1 MDQQNAQP
9 DMCTRAE
16 AMDISDFVYGA
27 TGTRLR
33 RLTMPDGSH
42 WFPAVDVCRELGY
55 TNSRMMLLNHVPERH
70 RDFLGTVTGAY
81 GLSIPAGREWRRDL
95 KLIDLQGLILLVN
108 GCTKQSCQPFKEW
121 VSEVVQTIQ
130 HTGSYSLP
138 TAEIQP
144 SEPTAPVA
152 HAMPEQMV
160 EAIVRLEE
168 RNIRLDEEF
177 ASVQRE
183 RLAMEREHLALQR
196 ESLSMQREMLAAQQT
211 TARSAERIADRF
223 GTLPANPEIP
233 DGRPS
238 RPTAEAVLADWK
250 ARMSV
255 TEDVWAVALTIA
267 PLFAA
272 DGELRMPLESI
283 AAKTG
288 LSENRVNECLRFMRK
303 HACIQPTGASADGA
317 PVYIL
322 NRP

>member
-1 MDQQNAQP
+1 MDQQSTQP
-9 DMCTRAE
+9 DRRTRAE

-55 TNSRMMLLNHVPERH
+55 SNSRTAVRDHVPDRH
-70 RDFLGTVTGAY
+70 RDIIETVAGAY

-95 KLIDLQGLILLVN
+95 NVIDLQGLILLVN
-108 GCTKQSCQPFKEW
+108 GSTKPSCQPFKEW

-130 HTGSYSLP
+130 RTGSYRLP

-144 SEPTAPVA
+144 PEPTAPVA
-152 HAMPEQMV
+152 YAMPEQMV

-168 RNIRLDEEF
+168 RTIRLDEEF

-196 ESLSMQREMLAAQQT
+196 ESLSIQREMLAAQQT
-211 TARSAERIADRF
+211 TARSAELIADRF
-223 GTLPANPEIP
+223 GALPANPEIP

-255 TEDVWAVALTIA
+255 TEDVWAVALAVA

-272 DGELRMPLESI
+272 NGELRMPLESI

-288 LSENRVNECLRFMRK
+288 LSANRVNECLRFMRK
-303 HACIQPTGASADGA
+303 HACIHPTGASGDGV
-317 PVYIL
+317 PVYVL